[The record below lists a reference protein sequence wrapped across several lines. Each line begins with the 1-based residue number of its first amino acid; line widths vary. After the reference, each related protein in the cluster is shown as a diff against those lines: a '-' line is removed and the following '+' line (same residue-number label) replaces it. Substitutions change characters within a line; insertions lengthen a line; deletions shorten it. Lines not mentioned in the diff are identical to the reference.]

1 MAANAARSA
10 GRLAWTSVTI
20 ASRVV
25 AMGFFQGEAR
35 GLQLGDEFH
44 HNRIELISSQIS
56 GVAPETSHRWS
67 KPRLWQTAVRLQH
80 EGRLN
85 LVPLITDTVAFN
97 EAPALFDRLDKG
109 DPAILQSVLSFESA
123 A

>member
-1 MAANAARSA
+1 VAY
-10 GRLAWTSVTI
+10 

-35 GLQLGDEFH
+35 GLYLGDEFH
-44 HNRIELISSQIS
+44 HNRIELVSSQIS
-56 GVAPETSHRWS
+56 GVAPDASHRWS

-85 LVPLITDTVAFN
+85 FLPLITDTVPFAA
-97 EAPALFDRLDKG
+97 APALFDRLDKG
-109 DPAILQSVLSFESA
+109 DPAILQSVLDFRDPS
-123 A
+123 